1 LNFRGVLFDLDGTLI
16 RYSVDRVN
24 LTKDIL
30 KCLKKFNIHF
40 QIYSEADY
48 PISMVRKT
56 VRVLEGMKVQRWF
69 IDYVSS
75 TLFKIIESYEVEASN
90 RTSLIEGAYEAL
102 NFVRSIGFKCGL
114 ITLNSRRSTEIVLDK
129 FNLKRFFDVVV
140 TRDDVRNFKPH
151 VEHLAKAISLMQ
163 LNPTEVIVVGDS
175 IIDIIPALALNAF
188 PVAVKTGVRGEDEL
202 RAAGAKIVL
211 NSVAELPNWLQ
222 KLLYN

>member
-1 LNFRGVLFDLDGTLI
+1 MNFRGVLFDLDGTLI

-24 LTKDIL
+24 LTRDIL
-30 KCLKKFNIHF
+30 KSLRKFNIYF

-56 VRVLEGMKVQRWF
+56 IRVLEGMKVPKWF
-69 IDYVSS
+69 IDNVSS
-75 TLFKIIESYEVEASN
+75 TLFRIIEFYEVEASN

-102 NFVRSIGFKCGL
+102 SFVKSIGFKCGL

-129 FNLKRFFDVVV
+129 FNLKNFFDAIV
-140 TRDDVRNFKPH
+140 TRNDVKNFKPH
-151 VEHLAKAISLMQ
+151 VEHLVKAISLME

-188 PVAVKTGVRGEDEL
+188 PVAVKTGVRSEDEL
-202 RAAGAKIVL
+202 RSAGAKIVL
-211 NSVAELPNWLQ
+211 NSIAEFPGWLQ
-222 KLLYN
+222 KFLYN

>member
-1 LNFRGVLFDLDGTLI
+1 
-16 RYSVDRVN
+16 
-24 LTKDIL
+24 
-30 KCLKKFNIHF
+30 
-40 QIYSEADY
+40 
-48 PISMVRKT
+48 MVRKT
-56 VRVLEGMKVQRWF
+56 IRVLEGMKVQKWF
-69 IDYVSS
+69 IDHVSS

-114 ITLNSRRSTEIVLDK
+114 ITLNSRRSTEMVLDK

-188 PVAVKTGVRGEDEL
+188 PVAVKTGVRSEDEL